1 MGYSRKI
8 IISGDLIQVYDYKIP
23 ISNGY
28 TSDRENYDKNKTGIK
43 SQYSLN
49 RARNNMIRTI
59 NANVCQYSKFIT
71 LTTKENIT
79 DREQFLKMFDSFRRN
94 FRNNLKEALKYL
106 GVLEQQKRGAWHI
119 HLVVF
124 NKKKLDFLTL
134 KKCWT
139 VGSVDL
145 KKVDYNR
152 NLGIYLAKYLTKEN
166 IQLNKK
172 AVLKSRNLTKPFEL
186 TVRKTDLETTASL
199 IKDLIPHYNK
209 SWYIF
214 NHEYYITKDVK
225 DIKTEQ
231 LNECSFKEYYKK

>member
-23 ISNGY
+23 ISNCY
-28 TSDRENYDKNKTGIK
+28 TSDRENYDKNKTGTK
-43 SQYSLN
+43 SQFSLN

-71 LTTKENIT
+71 LTTKQNIT

-94 FRNNLKEALKYL
+94 FRNNFKEALKYL

-172 AVLKSRNLTKPFEL
+172 AVLKSRNLTKPFEM

-214 NHEYYITKDVK
+214 NHEYYNTKDVK
-225 DIKTEQ
+225 HIKTEQ